1 MAETGKEEV
10 RKGRLSAVK
19 GRGTWRSVCLE
30 DGCGMIF
37 TMRSSPDWVREEDGW
52 LSWGQRW
59 GRGRGSESGAAA
71 NPPVL
76 GVGDHFVHK
85 TLLLKTVDLSRQ
97 SGPRTAPA
105 LPPSAGCLHWA
116 GCEKRP
122 SLR

>member
-10 RKGRLSAVK
+10 RKGRLSADK
-19 GRGTWRSVCLE
+19 GRGTWRSVCV
-30 DGCGMIF
+30 IF
-37 TMRSSPDWVREEDGW
+37 TMRNSPDWVGEDGW

-59 GRGRGSESGAAA
+59 GRGRGSESGASA

-85 TLLLKTVDLSRQ
+85 TLLLKTVGLSRQ
-97 SGPRTAPA
+97 PGPHTAPA
-105 LPPSAGCLHWA
+105 LPPSAGPLHWA